1 MPCPSA
7 GCGDGGK
14 CVAITSPT
22 TGKPTTGCVCRSG
35 WRKDGTGTS
44 TTQDENGAFNP
55 PWNDGKTTSWKAW
68 CAFEAKEGCTACTNL
83 DGAAKY
89 CRGTCATLGCRGFVT
104 RGITPKTRYRP
115 YDDIPRQPRSYSST
129 NDECRN
135 RCAGVARCAYWTRWS
150 DGGCHLAS
158 VSAVQEP
165 NKDSTSGT
173 RSGGGVGWYVHR
185 VF

>member
-1 MPCPSA
+1 MQNAICM
-7 GCGDGGK
+7 DG
-14 CVAITSPT
+14 P
-22 TGKPTTGCVCRSG
+22 
-35 WRKDGTGTS
+35 RKVWGA
-44 TTQDENGAFNP
+44 TQDEIDENGAFNP
-55 PWNDGKTTSWKAW
+55 PWASDGKTTSWNAW
-68 CAFEAKEGCTACTNL
+68 CASEVEGEGCYACQNRR
-83 DGAAKY
+83 GAAKY
-89 CRGTCATLGCRGFVT
+89 CRGTCATLGCRGVVT

-158 VSAVQEP
+158 VSAVQES
-165 NKDSTSGT
+165 NDDSTSGT